1 MWLQTTAKGIGVCLC
16 TLYYFVIFFYI
27 YCMHIMFC
35 FCHQFIYFIYFL
47 VLEMKDRQPQF
58 RIKVAQQKSPV
69 TKGLK
74 STTPVQNQ
82 QTSPT
87 PELKQQKSST
97 SGLKKDCCF
106 QDIDLKTDNNENL
119 SFVLHLTKIVRVCN
133 RRVNC

>member
-1 MWLQTTAKGIGVCLC
+1 MIRGGPDMSNTLELQSP
-16 TLYYFVIFFYI
+16 IFAEQASKRHKANSPLKTSSRLNSVLENSPLRFSKNST
-27 YCMHIMFC
+27 
-35 FCHQFIYFIYFL
+35 
-47 VLEMKDRQPQF
+47 VLEMKDGQPQF

-97 SGLKKDCCF
+97 SGLVVVYAG
-106 QDIDLKTDNNENL
+106 I
-119 SFVLHLTKIVRVCN
+119 
-133 RRVNC
+133 